1 MSELFSIQLQNRQQQ
16 GRDGVWLD
24 LPTKTEQ
31 VQAALRQIGISS
43 DNPQGLFISG
53 YFAEEEKRFAIPY
66 NMVLESNVDAL
77 NFLAARL
84 ETLSAGE
91 RAELNAA
98 LQAPQSELSN
108 IGRITDF
115 PENVDYYVHLPDVRG
130 PAQLGDYYLNRSGMV
145 DMPEEWKGGINTAQ
159 FGRYVAQQ
167 EQGAFTQYGYL
178 VKSGDEWQKV
188 YEGQP
193 VPEEYRVLSF
203 PASEILRDAA
213 NIPPPVQSTT
223 EQQKV
228 IPIILNGKDS
238 TERMKE
244 ITDRLETGIQELFDS
259 DRYKAYLTTMAKF
272 HNYSFNNTLLI
283 AMQGGQLVAG
293 FNKWKDTFHRTV
305 KKGEKGIKILAPAPY
320 KVQEEREKLDP
331 ATQKPVLDKDGKPV
345 TETVEVTRPA
355 FKVVS
360 VFDVSQ
366 TDGKE
371 LPDIA
376 VGELT
381 GSVEN
386 YAAFFDALKEL
397 SPAPIAFE
405 NITDGAKGYF
415 SHVENRIAIQEGMSE
430 IQTIKTAIHEIAHAK
445 LHAVTPGEKVAPE
458 DKKDRRTKEVE
469 AESVAY
475 TVCQRYGIETSDY
488 SFGYIAGWSSDKET
502 KELKGS
508 LETIRKTAAEMITGI
523 DEKLKERLAVK
534 EQEAPT
540 PLRDAAIP
548 VYREAAMYAFEAGE
562 LDAYRTSM
570 QANMD
575 CKEAIEQT
583 INDYYGNNRLAA
595 ESAVKSILEK
605 FSPERVAYV
614 LAQTI
619 QQKDHDGRISPD
631 CKEWAKGMDGS
642 PDHATQ
648 LIIDSVNPGLVSLF
662 TEEFVRQTAIS
673 RTQEQA
679 PAEQSKPAVP
689 EKAPEAPAPKEP
701 EQAVP
706 VKHRLTPEEKR
717 IKEAVMDTLKAQ
729 IAGRNDGMLST
740 YRSSNQSF
748 KVMMEYKVRIEGN
761 TVTRDGEPMFAIHR
775 RHSAKKVQGC
785 YRELT
790 PMLEYIGKEKTQEA
804 AREKPSI
811 REQLRAAAK
820 SQPERKTPVKQ
831 KSHDVGLE

>member
-16 GRDGVWLD
+16 GGDGVWLD
-24 LPTKTEQ
+24 LPTTTEQ
-31 VQAALRQIGISS
+31 VQVALRQIGISS

-53 YFAEEEKRFAIPY
+53 YFAEEEKRFAISY
-66 NMVLESNVDAL
+66 NMVLASNVDEL
-77 NFLAARL
+77 NFLASRL
-84 ETLSAGE
+84 ETLSTGE

-98 LQAPQSELSN
+98 LQAPQSELFS

-115 PENVDYYVHLPDVRG
+115 PENVDYYVHLPDVHG

-145 DMPEEWKGGINTAQ
+145 NMPEEWKGGIDTAQ

-188 YEGQP
+188 HEGQP

-203 PASEILRDAA
+203 PAPEVLRDSA
-213 NIPPPVQSTT
+213 NIPPPVQPET
-223 EQQKV
+223 EPQKV

-238 TERMKE
+238 AERMKE
-244 ITDRLETGIQELFDS
+244 ITDRLETGIQQLFDS

-293 FNKWKDTFHRTV
+293 YNKWKDTFHRTV

-320 KVQEEREKLDP
+320 KVKQKMEKLDE
-331 ATQKPVLDKDGKPV
+331 QGKPILDKDGKPL
-345 TETVEVTRPA
+345 TEEKTVQIPA

-366 TDGKE
+366 TEGAP
-371 LPDIA
+371 LPSIA
-376 VGELT
+376 VNELS
-381 GSVEN
+381 GSVQD
-386 YAAFFDALKEL
+386 YQDFFKALEQA
-397 SPAPIAFE
+397 SPVPIGFE
-405 NITDGAKGYF
+405 DIEGGAHGYF
-415 SHVENRIAIQEGMSE
+415 HLLDNRIAIQEGMSQL
-430 IQTIKTAIHEIAHAK
+430 QTIKTAIHEIAHAK

-540 PLRDAAIP
+540 PLRDTAIP
-548 VYREAAMYAFEAGE
+548 VYWEAAMYAFEAGE
-562 LDAYRTSM
+562 LSAYRTSM

-614 LAQTI
+614 LANTI
-619 QQKDHDGRISPD
+619 QQKDHDGRISRD
-631 CKEWAKGMDGS
+631 CKEWAKGMDAS

-662 TEEFVRQTAIS
+662 TEEFVRQTAIGKA
-673 RTQEQA
+673 QEQT
-679 PAEQSKPAVP
+679 PAEQSKTAVP
-689 EKAPEAPAPKEP
+689 EEGPETPAPKEP
-701 EQAVP
+701 EQAAP
-706 VKHRLTPEEKR
+706 VKHRLTPEEKK

-748 KVMMEYKVRIEGN
+748 KVMVEHKVRIEGN
-761 TVTRDGEPMFAIHR
+761 TVTRDGEPMFTIHR

-790 PMLEYIGKEKTQEA
+790 PTLEYIGKEKTQEA